1 MWRGL
6 ARVGLLTV
14 LAGSLAG
21 TGLTAARMA
30 ANPGLAALREAT
42 AAEIVAATDQLL
54 LTYATPQAIEA
65 KVLERLNDAPRNWV
79 ALDALVA
86 LSEELSRPLGT
97 ATKQSLDDARA
108 TDFGLLAQVSS
119 CAACAYDAAQC
130 SMSQLMM
137 CQAPVALSPV
147 GDLAGVARAGVAYA
161 GGHQVDTL
169 DLGLSIVGLGATVA
183 VVVTGGSSVVVK
195 AGAGLA
201 KLAHRMGRL
210 SPQLVR
216 MASDSVRAG
225 VNWTALPAV
234 RSLDDLTA
242 TLRVDAFAPLTN
254 TLVDLNRFR
263 TATDATAALH
273 ILPWIDDAADA
284 RKLANAA
291 EALGPKLIGRAEVL
305 GKTRFMRATLRITNL
320 AYGAATSLITLMT
333 SLALLIGHSIQ
344 NLLLQR
350 LKSAVRQTG

>member
-21 TGLTAARMA
+21 TGLTAARIA
-30 ANPGLAALREAT
+30 ANPGFAPLRQAT
-42 AAEIVAATDQLL
+42 HAEIVAATDQLL
-54 LTYATPQAIEA
+54 LIYATPQAIEA
-65 KVLERLNDAPRNWV
+65 KVLERLGETPRNWV
-79 ALDALVA
+79 ALDALAA
-86 LSEELSRPLGT
+86 LSSELSHPLGP
-97 ATKQSLDDARA
+97 ATKQTLDDARA
-108 TDFGLLAQVSS
+108 ADFGLLAQVAS

-130 SMSQLMM
+130 SVSQLMM
-137 CQAPVALSPV
+137 CQAPVALSPL

-161 GGHQVDTL
+161 GGNQVDQL

-210 SPQLVR
+210 SPQLVQ
-216 MASDSVRAG
+216 MASDSVRVG

-254 TLVDLNRFR
+254 TLIDLNRFR
-263 TATDATAALH
+263 AATDATTALH
-273 ILPWIDDAADA
+273 LLPWIDDAADA

-291 EALGPKLIGRAEVL
+291 EALGPKLIGRAEIL
-305 GKTRFMRATLRITNL
+305 GKARLMRASLRITNL
-320 AYGAATSLITLMT
+320 AIGAVTSLITLMA

-344 NLLLQR
+344 NLLLR
-350 LKSAVRQTG
+350 WLKSTVRQPG